1 MCVSAYVCECICVC
15 MSAYVCECVISMYNI
30 PFRILIQL
38 TDTGGVSTS
47 STEA

>member
-1 MCVSAYVCECICVC
+1 MCVSVCYLFV
-15 MSAYVCECVISMYNI
+15 SMYNM

>member
-1 MCVSAYVCECICVC
+1 MCAYVLCVSAYVCVC
-15 MSAYVCECVISMYNI
+15 CLFVSMYNI

-38 TDTGGVSTS
+38 TDTGGVSMS